1 MVGKSDGIIEGST
14 EDCCCRKRYL
24 SIEQQ
29 MKMFKAKWIVYIMPL
44 VFWGCKA
51 VHTEITIP
59 ADQEIIWSVLTDA
72 SGYKAW
78 NPVLVLIEGVLRE
91 GEKLKYQMTQPDGKQ
106 SEIIARVK
114 KMVELK
120 ELNQSGGIPGILTF
134 DHKWLLKPADE
145 DTRVTQHEEYRGVGV
160 LFWDASW
167 VEPSYRKVN
176 EALRN
181 RVAHLKKN
189 GKK

>member
-1 MVGKSDGIIEGST
+1 
-14 EDCCCRKRYL
+14 
-24 SIEQQ
+24 
-29 MKMFKAKWIVYIMPL
+29 MKISNAKWLVFILPL
-44 VFWGCKA
+44 VFGGCKA

-59 ADQEIIWSVLTDA
+59 ADPEIIWSVLADA

-78 NPVLVLIEGVLRE
+78 NPVLVPIEGDLQE

-106 SEIIARVK
+106 SEIMAKVK

-120 ELNQSGGIPGILTF
+120 ELNQGGGIPGILTF
-134 DHKWLLKPADE
+134 DHKWLLEPVKE
-145 DTRVTQHEEYRGVGV
+145 GTRVTQHEEYRGVGV

-167 VEPSYRKVN
+167 VEPAYRNVN

-181 RVAHLKKN
+181 RVAYLKKN
-189 GKK
+189 GQK